1 MLYPIAIEREMV
13 NNKAVYGVVVPD
25 LLGCISSGDSYTDA
39 CLNATEAICLHLE
52 GMAQDGDTIPM
63 PKTIDD
69 YIHHPDYQG
78 MSWAMVEIDLTP
90 YLGKA
95 EKLTITLPQFL
106 LHQIDQKILANK
118 SHYKSRSNYLA
129 QLAMADLS

>member
-1 MLYPIAIEREMV
+1 MLYPIAIEKEIV

-25 LLGCISSGDSYTDA
+25 LLGCVSVGDSYQDA
-39 CLNATEAICLHLE
+39 CNNIQAAIELHLE
-52 GMAQDGDTIPM
+52 CLAKDGDTIPM

-69 YIHHPDYQG
+69 YIDKVDYQG

-95 EKLTITLPQFL
+95 EKINITLPQSL
-106 LHQIDQKILANK
+106 LYQIDKKILSNK

-129 QLAMADLS
+129 QLAMSDLR

>member
-1 MLYPIAIEREMV
+1 MLYPIAIEKEIV

-25 LLGCISSGDSYTDA
+25 LLGCVSVGDSYQDA
-39 CLNATEAICLHLE
+39 CNNIQAAIELHLE
-52 GMAQDGDTIPM
+52 HLAEDGDTIPM

-69 YIHHPDYQG
+69 YIDKIDYQG

-95 EKLTITLPQFL
+95 EKINITMPQSL
-106 LHQIDQKILANK
+106 LYQIDKKILSNK
-118 SHYKSRSNYLA
+118 SYYKSRSNYLA
-129 QLAMADLS
+129 QLAMSDLR